1 MLLRPAAA
9 DITTLGLRRRWGIW
23 RTAYL
28 RRGTSK
34 PVSVLGRRLGTSEI
48 AEKLFISPKTASVH
62 VSRIL
67 TKLGV
72 NSRAKATAIAYE
84 ERLLTDTT

>member
-1 MLLRPAAA
+1 M
-9 DITTLGLRRRWGIW
+9 
-23 RTAYL
+23 
-28 RRGTSK
+28 SNN
-34 PVSVLGRRLGTSEI
+34 EI
-48 AEKLFISPKTASVH
+48 AQKLFISPKTASVH

-84 ERLLTDTT
+84 ERLLTDAN